1 MVNPMDTNAKGEVIN
16 MTERPRICS
25 ECQTRTEFKKITVE
39 HERNGIRVQVSEVPA
54 MVCPNCGTR
63 SFPPGVANRIIM
75 AVNEMMAAAERARQ
89 LVPDFQYL
97 VSMTTPAAQIAEQQA
112 SYQAAQ
118 ARQGKGESDASER
131 SYDPQP
137 SDNHT

>member
-1 MVNPMDTNAKGEVIN
+1 VNK
-16 MTERPRICS
+16 RPRICS
-25 ECQTRTEFKKITVE
+25 ECQTRTEFRKITVE

-63 SFPPGVANRIIM
+63 SFPPGVTDRIIV

-97 VSMTTPAAQIAEQQA
+97 VSMTTPATQVAEQQA
-112 SYQAAQ
+112 SYQAVQ
-118 ARQGKGESDASER
+118 MRQGKGDSDASEG
-131 SYDPQP
+131 SHDAQP
-137 SDNHT
+137 GDDHA